1 MKTTFFI
8 LMIIAML
15 GALIALAIGLFGMA
29 QGGEFGRKHG
39 NTLMRLRIFF
49 QGAALALFALALL
62 VE

>member
-15 GALIALAIGLFGMA
+15 GALIALAVGLFGMA

-49 QGAALALFALALL
+49 QGAALALFALALM

>member
-1 MKTTFFI
+1 MKTTIFI
-8 LMIIAML
+8 LMIISMI

-29 QGGEFGRKHG
+29 QGGEFGRKYG

-49 QGAALALFALALL
+49 QGAALALFALAFF